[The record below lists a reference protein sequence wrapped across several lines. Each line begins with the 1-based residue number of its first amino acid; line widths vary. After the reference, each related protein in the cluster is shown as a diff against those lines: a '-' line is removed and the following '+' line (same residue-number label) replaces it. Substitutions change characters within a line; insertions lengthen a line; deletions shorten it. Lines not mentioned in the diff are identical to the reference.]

1 MSTLRRTESTVPTRA
16 PAVLVPLIR
25 HEHERG
31 MEHYRNVGALLLEA
45 KPGLPHGQFQKWI
58 HTNFDFSYNSA
69 TVYMRSTKIQRA
81 GSLRDITRDSATRRQ
96 THRPARAK
104 ALPTSHVPNQEK
116 ASVREM
122 GRDLIDA
129 GFRALAVKMH
139 PDKSG
144 GSVQKMT
151 QLTRARDVL
160 IELITDW

>member
-31 MEHYRNVGALLLEA
+31 MEHYRNVGELLLEA
-45 KPGLPHGQFQKWI
+45 KPGLPHGQFTKWI
-58 HTNFDFSYNSA
+58 HANFDFSYEMA
-69 TVYMRSTKIQRA
+69 KLYMRATKGERVPF
-81 GSLRDITRDSATRRQ
+81 LRDVKRDRATRRKAY
-96 THRPARAK
+96 TPPAK
-104 ALPTSHVPNQEK
+104 ASPTRHVPSEEK
-116 ASVREM
+116 AGVREM

-160 IELITDW
+160 IELIIDW